1 VRSLLQLWPRW
12 SHERVHEIRS
22 TYRIAQPA
30 RAADGAAPPLNRQ
43 VVARARPTTEALG
56 DGASCTPATSGYTTG
71 MKTAVSLPDEVFR
84 AAERQA
90 RRAKKSRSQLYAEA
104 LSEYLARHAPDEV
117 TDAMNRVVEQL
128 REPTNPFVSVA
139 ARRVLERSEW

>member
-1 VRSLLQLWPRW
+1 MG
-12 SHERVHEIRS
+12 HGAAC
-22 TYRIAQPA
+22 T
-30 RAADGAAPPLNRQ
+30 RAA
-43 VVARARPTTEALG
+43 T
-56 DGASCTPATSGYTTG
+56 GYTTG

-90 RRAKKSRSQLYAEA
+90 RRVKKSRSQLYAEA
-104 LSEYLARHAPDEV
+104 LSEYLVRHAPEEV

-128 REPTNPFVSVA
+128 REPTDPFVSAA